1 MNIEHLNNL
10 KEQKNEKKDSAPAYV
25 FEKHRELVC
34 YDCQGR
40 GECFFID
47 LDRDRQ
53 QKAQEV
59 RVARYFLSS
68 SHHT

>member
-1 MNIEHLNNL
+1 VNIEHLNNL

-34 YDCQGR
+34 YDFQGR

-47 LDRDRQ
+47 RDRDHK
-53 QKAQEV
+53 QKAQQVHE
-59 RVARYFLSS
+59 AR
-68 SHHT
+68 